1 MACATSARSPRDHSG
16 IIGEYLW
23 HFAEGRERRCNRLHQ
38 REDALEGCYKL
49 FSLRKQCLL
58 WGSCRDQWPKSTR
71 QVSCFFNRDKT
82 VTFGWYGA
90 LMMIARW
97 VILLSESKSSCNLMW
112 RIVNQITQT
121 KRKTSD
127 HAHAMPSLYLK

>member
-1 MACATSARSPRDHSG
+1 MQQQIAS
-16 IIGEYLW
+16 E
-23 HFAEGRERRCNRLHQ
+23 
-38 REDALEGCYKL
+38 EDALERRYKL

-121 KRKTSD
+121 KRETSY
-127 HAHAMPSLYLK
+127 HAHAITLFEVMRHAASTRVLRENTIETIHPKLAGP